1 MISMRI
7 QLNIKTPLFLFVFTG
22 LVLYFFCVTVFTPH
36 IGITVEKENGM
47 YYVERVTTP
56 GKAKDK
62 GVEEGDIILSIDG
75 ESPSNNFIVKKFST
89 VERIKELTVKH
100 QDGSEQTIHFDWNW
114 TKDMSVNELV
124 FQFVVPWT
132 CLLIFV
138 AMSIFLHRRRKKDN
152 AVFALTYFFLTIGVT
167 YFSSTASIRS
177 DPIARLTLNVLL
189 PLIPYIFMHFMNIY
203 MERYHV
209 KFVNKYVNNVLVIF
223 HIIVWGICSL
233 LLFLDT
239 NLAGYFYLFRTA
251 MYLFLSIGYLIC
263 LFCLIRHYVFY
274 RKTQLNALFK
284 IMLFSHAL
292 AFTPFVTMNL
302 LPLLIFNY
310 EFLPSTFT
318 TLFVFAL
325 PISFMYLFTS
335 NTLFD
340 IDFILTRFKYYVAI
354 ALIPAMV
361 IMFFITIIES
371 VNYEQTWLKWFQIFI
386 VLYAGVT
393 LFLYLKEYIDNRARP
408 KLFKQMFNF
417 QDSIDRFSAQMT
429 RVMKR
434 SDLEELL
441 TQELS
446 MMLPLSQY
454 VFLTFNRSTG
464 IIEPL
469 DARLQESNLAEALM
483 RSAESFKVASI
494 HEAETGLILVI
505 GKRKELFHLI
515 WIGNKSNHTHFNV
528 DELRWLKSITHFT
541 SIVHENLYL
550 IENLL
555 EDLESE
561 MQKEKTTSP
570 WILRLLFCLSE
581 NERRRLAS
589 DLHDSALQDQLL
601 WYRRLETAMID
612 YEMSGELH
620 DELGNIREGLLD
632 VIYQIRET
640 CNELRPPL
648 LKELGLTEAIE
659 SLIEHIQLQ
668 VNFAVRFMVEPL
680 HVDLN
685 EEQITSI
692 YRIVQELLRNTSKH
706 ARANLVRIELKQKD
720 NYIYLNYKD
729 DGVGMD
735 INKMKAS
742 FTHMGLS
749 GLRERVSS
757 LEGNIEFVSSKGKGF
772 EVQIIIPTA
781 WTKGRGE
788 REGYIDSY
796 LIS

>member
-1 MISMRI
+1 MNNKTRLIS
-7 QLNIKTPLFLFVFTG
+7 PLFISLLTL
-22 LVLYFFCVTVFTPH
+22 LVLYFFF
-36 IGITVEKENGM
+36 ITVTIPFIGVSVKQHNGV
-47 YYVERVTTP
+47 YYVEGSEFP
-56 GKAKDK
+56 GRAKEK
-62 GVEEGDIILSIDG
+62 GVLPGDIILQIDG
-75 ESPSNNFIVKKFST
+75 KSPEKNFFVSRFSV
-89 VERIKELTVKH
+89 VEKVEMLTVKH
-100 QDGSEQTIHFDWNW
+100 EDGRVETIHFDKNW
-114 TKDMSVNELV
+114 TKDMTSYELV
-124 FQFVVPWT
+124 FQFLLPWMF
-132 CLLIFV
+132 LLIFV
-138 AMSIFLHRRRKKDN
+138 SMSIFLYQKARRDK
-152 AVFALTYFFLTIGVT
+152 ATFGLIYFFLTIGVA
-167 YFSSTASIRS
+167 YFCYPASYRG
-177 DPIARLTLNVLL
+177 DPIAKITMFVLL
-189 PLIPYIFMHFMNIY
+189 PMIPYFFMNFMNLY
-203 MERYHV
+203 LNRYHV
-209 KFVNKYVNNVLVIF
+209 KFINKHLYTTLVII
-223 HIIVWGICSL
+223 HIFISSINSL
-233 LLFLDT
+233 LMLIDPDFSSVFE
-239 NLAGYFYLFRTA
+239 YFKLLMITEI
-251 MYLFLSIGYLIC
+251 SIGYAIC
-263 LFCLIRHYVFY
+263 LVTLIKMYIEHRE
-274 RKTQLNALFK
+274 TQLNALFK
-284 IMLFSHAL
+284 ILLFSHIA

-302 LPLLIFNY
+302 IPITLLKL
-310 EFLPSTFT
+310 EFLPSSFT
-318 TLFVFAL
+318 TLFLFAL

-340 IDFILTRFKYYVAI
+340 VDFILTRFKYYVAI
-354 ALIPAMV
+354 ALIPALV
-361 IMFFITIIES
+361 IMFFIVIIET
-371 VNYEQTWLKWFQIFI
+371 VNYEQTWIKWFQVFFVI
-386 VLYAGVT
+386 YAGVT

-417 QDSIDRFSAQMT
+417 QDSVDRFSAQMT

-464 IIEPL
+464 IIEPQ

-505 GKRKELFHLI
+505 GKRKDLFHLI

-561 MQKEKTTSP
+561 MRKEKTTSP

-612 YEMSGELH
+612 YEMSEELH

-706 ARANLVRIELKQKD
+706 AHANLVRIELKQRD

-729 DGVGMD
+729 DGIGMD

>member
-1 MISMRI
+1 MNRLMK
-7 QLNIKTPLFLFVFTG
+7 IKAPLFIFILG
-22 LVLYFFCVTVFTPH
+22 CLVLYFFYITVSVPH
-36 IGITVEKENGM
+36 IGIFVKEVNGLFIVESAEM
-47 YYVERVTTP
+47 P
-56 GKAKDK
+56 GKAKTK
-62 GVEEGDIILSIDG
+62 GIVEGDEIISIDG
-75 ESPSNNFIVKKFST
+75 KSPKHNFYVSRFTAVEQVSN
-89 VERIKELTVKH
+89 LTVKH
-100 QDGSEQTIHFDWNW
+100 RNGEVETIEFERNW
-114 TKDMSVNELV
+114 TKKMTSYELV
-124 FQFVVPWT
+124 FQFILPWMF
-132 CLLIFV
+132 LLIFV
-138 AMSIFLHRRRKKDN
+138 AMSIFLYRKGKKDQTT
-152 AVFALTYFFLTIGVT
+152 FTLIFFFLTVGVT
-167 YFSSTASIRS
+167 YFCSTASYRS
-177 DPIARLTLNVLL
+177 DPIAKLALYILL
-189 PLIPYIFMHFMNIY
+189 PMIPYFFMHFMNLY
-203 MERYHV
+203 LNRYNV
-209 KFVNKYVNNVLVIF
+209 KFINQSIYKLLLGLHLTSSVTYSVLV
-223 HIIVWGICSL
+223 VV
-233 LLFLDT
+233 DE
-239 NLAGYFYLFRTA
+239 NLYEYFQIFRTL
-251 MYLFLSIGYLIC
+251 MYVFISLGYLIC
-263 LFCLIRHYVFY
+263 LFSLIQLFLSY

-284 IMLFSHAL
+284 IMLVSHAA

-302 LPLLIFNY
+302 IPLMLFKF
-310 EFLPSTFT
+310 ELLPSTFT
-318 TLFVFAL
+318 TLFIFAL
-325 PISFMYLFTS
+325 PLSFMYLFTS

-340 IDFILTRFKYYVAI
+340 IDFILTRFKYYNAI
-354 ALIPAMV
+354 ASIPAIV
-361 IMFFITIIES
+361 IMFFITIIENI
-371 VNYEQTWLKWFQIFI
+371 NYEQTWIKWFQVFFVI
-386 VLYAGVT
+386 YAGVT

-408 KLFKQMFNF
+408 KLFKQMYNF

-441 TQELS
+441 DKELS
-446 MMLPLSQY
+446 MMLPLSHY

-464 IIEPL
+464 IIEPQ
-469 DARLQESNLAEALM
+469 DARLQEANLAEALT

-528 DELRWLKSITHFT
+528 DELRFLKSITHFT